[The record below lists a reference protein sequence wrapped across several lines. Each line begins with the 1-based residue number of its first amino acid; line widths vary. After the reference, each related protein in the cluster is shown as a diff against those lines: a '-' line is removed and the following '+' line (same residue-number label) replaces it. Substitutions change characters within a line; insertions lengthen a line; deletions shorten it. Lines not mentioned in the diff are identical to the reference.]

1 MSPVSQKKDKI
12 WLILSSACSGDICVP
27 SCEHGWEQFGNNC
40 YFFNMEGKNW
50 AAAEDFCQ
58 NEGGHLASIATE
70 AVNTFMG
77 EKKKTYWIGGHDRD
91 EEGSWRWTDCTPM
104 EFTFWA
110 PGEPNDGSARGQDC
124 MQYYGHSRKW
134 DDDTCSNGKSFVCSK
149 KICTGPISICT
160 SHNSPAHWNQKYMF
174 LGCSTEKN
182 IDYHGNDISGKVVL
196 ESMQACA
203 DLCASTPGGLFWT
216 YSPTNKHCYVKSS
229 NSGRTANAHSVSGN
243 RECGSEGEKN
253 CEVFC
258 LPWPF
263 GFSFWCARILW
274 ENTII
279 FSFISCGRRLGLLG
293 LMGQL

>member
-1 MSPVSQKKDKI
+1 MHRHAKV
-12 WLILSSACSGDICVP
+12 DIFQCLR
-27 SCEHGWEQFGNNC
+27 CRMAG
-40 YFFNMEGKNW
+40 
-50 AAAEDFCQ
+50 
-58 NEGGHLASIATE
+58 T
-70 AVNTFMG
+70 
-77 EKKKTYWIGGHDRD
+77 
-91 EEGSWRWTDCTPM
+91 
-104 EFTFWA
+104 
-110 PGEPNDGSARGQDC
+110 
-124 MQYYGHSRKW
+124 
-134 DDDTCSNGKSFVCSK
+134 
-149 KICTGPISICT
+149 CT
-160 SHNSPAHWNQKYMF
+160 SHISPAHWNQKYMF

-258 LPWPF
+258 LPWSF

-274 ENTII
+274 ANTIR